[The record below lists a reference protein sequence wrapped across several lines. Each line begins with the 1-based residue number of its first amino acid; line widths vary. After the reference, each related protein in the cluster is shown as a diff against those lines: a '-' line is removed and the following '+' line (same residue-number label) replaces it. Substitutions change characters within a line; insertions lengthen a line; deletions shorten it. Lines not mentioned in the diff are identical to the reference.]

1 MKSLVSK
8 KSSWLMAAVMMGA
21 AGLTGCS
28 NESVVEEQA
37 PVNPTYN
44 GESVKTQF
52 AINIPYA
59 NPSKRMTGD
68 NTQESNNFLGMYDI
82 KLIPMTGSPTD
93 VGSPVNTFTSILNLT
108 AIGTG
113 DITDSSDNTHVYT
126 DVNVPVGSK
135 NFLFYAAGGTDAPG
149 TADEMFNEGVI
160 VSNVTGSSVD
170 NISFQLRGAQV
181 ADADNQQTALLAVLN
196 AVQAVSDWKGS
207 TNSTLKNLYD
217 NFITLQAGS
226 AQSILKT
233 LENLYNSVDNIAKTG
248 SDPDKTVAGN
258 IQTAIKTNNTFTVS
272 GASPYT
278 LSTTLTYPRNINMP
292 DGSAILSFSEGT
304 GFSYNTTNPA
314 IGAISNIK
322 MADICYPASIYYF
335 VNTPLKASDTE
346 QDAGDWPATLTDW
359 GTAFA
364 DWGDEVTVST
374 RAIALKDPIQYGV
387 ARLQLTAK
395 CASALLT
402 DSKNNNISIPADGF
416 KITGVL
422 IGGQPSKA
430 KWNLNPADAA
440 TFDKVIYDKSIN
452 GTVSAGANTFSGT
465 NYTLCLDN
473 YTETAKEVNIAIEI
487 ENEAADF
494 YGKDEKIIPKGTK
507 FYLVAKLDPAGQTVS
522 GVATPYVF
530 MQDYTTTANLTIKS
544 LQNAYNVIPDLR
556 ATQLS
561 LGLAVDLTWKAGIT
575 FDNVVIE

>member
-108 AIGTG
+108 AIETG
-113 DITDSSDNTHVYT
+113 DITDGSDNTHVYT

-135 NFLFYAAGGTDAPG
+135 NFLFYATGGTDAPG

-196 AVQAVSDWKGS
+196 AVQAVSDWKSS

-258 IQTAIKTNNTFTVS
+258 IQTAIKKNNTFTVS

-278 LSTTLTYPRNINMP
+278 LNTTLNYPRNINMP

-346 QDAGDWPATLTDW
+346 QDADDWPATISAWSSSFT
-359 GTAFA
+359 

-374 RAIALKDPIQYGV
+374 RAIALEDPIQYGV
-387 ARLQLTAK
+387 ARLALTAK

-422 IGGQPSKA
+422 IGGQPSMA

-452 GTVSAGANTFSGT
+452 GTVSAGANTSSGT

-473 YTETAKEVNIAIEI
+473 YTETAKKVNIAIEI

-494 YGKDEKIIPKGTK
+494 YGNDEKIIPKGTK
-507 FYLVAKLDPAGQTVS
+507 FYLVAELDPVGQTVS
-522 GVATPYVF
+522 GVTDPYVF
-530 MQDYTTTANLTIKS
+530 MQDYTTTVNLTINS
-544 LQNAYNVIPDLR
+544 LKNAYNVIPDLR